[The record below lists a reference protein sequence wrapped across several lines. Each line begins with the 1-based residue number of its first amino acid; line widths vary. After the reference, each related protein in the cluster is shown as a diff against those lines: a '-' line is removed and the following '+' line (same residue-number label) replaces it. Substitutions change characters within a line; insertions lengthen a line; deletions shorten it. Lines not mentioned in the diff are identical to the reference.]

1 MSEAKSIDSSYFPLP
16 ALPPQHRNHNEW
28 NISNLNNNHNIKF
41 IIIIIY
47 KNETKPNKKI
57 T

>member
-16 ALPPQHRNHNEW
+16 PQHKNHNEW

-47 KNETKPNKKI
+47 KNETKPNRKI